1 MEKTSVSDGELQEM
15 EEYLRGYSF
24 HEKLISMDE
33 YERSFFYDPRKDGR
47 GRGEIPLARVKL
59 FEIRHF
65 IMSMENSD
73 EKLLLY
79 FHYVKGESVERCAEL
94 LGVARC
100 TAFRMKKRALLLA
113 VLHKKLKM
121 ENGKLKMEN

>member
-1 MEKTSVSDGELQEM
+1 MEKTSVSDGEIQEL

-24 HEKLISMDE
+24 HEKLIAMDE
-33 YERSFFYDPRKDGR
+33 YARSYFYSPRKDGA
-47 GRGEIPLARVKL
+47 GAGEIPLARVKL

-65 IMSMENSD
+65 IMSMDNSD

-79 FHYVKGESVERCAEL
+79 YHYVKGESIERCSEL

-100 TAFRMKKRALLLA
+100 TAFRMKKRALRLA
-113 VLHKKLKM
+113 VLHKRIENGKWKM
-121 ENGKLKMEN
+121 ENQ

>member
-1 MEKTSVSDGELQEM
+1 M

-24 HEKLISMDE
+24 HEKLIRMDE
-33 YERSFFYDPRKDGR
+33 YESTFFYDPSKEKQGM
-47 GRGEIPLARVKL
+47 GELPLARVKM

-65 IMSMENSD
+65 IMSMKNSD

-79 FHYVKGESVERCAEL
+79 YHFVKGDSIERCAEL

-100 TAFRMKKRALLLA
+100 TAFRMKKRAVVLA
-113 VLHKKLKM
+113 VLHKRNQERK
-121 ENGKLKMEN
+121 

>member
-1 MEKTSVSDGELQEM
+1 MEKTSVSDEEIREM

-24 HEKLISMDE
+24 HAKLIDMDE
-33 YERSFFYDPRKDGR
+33 YERTFFYDPRKEGR
-47 GRGEIPLARVKL
+47 GKGEIPLARVKL

-79 FHYVKGESVERCAEL
+79 YHYVKGESVERCSEL

-121 ENGKLKMEN
+121 EN

>member
-1 MEKTSVSDGELQEM
+1 MEKTSVSEEEIRSM
-15 EEYLRGYSF
+15 EDYLKGYGF
-24 HEKLISMDE
+24 HQKMIDMDA
-33 YERSFFYDPRKDGR
+33 YEREFFYVPEKEGEGR
-47 GRGEIPLARVKL
+47 REIPLARVKL

-79 FHYVKGESVERCAEL
+79 YHYVKGESVERCAEL

-100 TAFRMKKRALLLA
+100 TSFRMKKRALTLA
-113 VLHKKLKM
+113 VLHKREMQNAK
-121 ENGKLKMEN
+121 